1 MIITY
6 KMSLVAYRQV
16 KAFCGKI
23 ETDQYKE
30 KSMRKISDKIPLI
43 FCCCMLLN
51 IGENSAA
58 CIAAFLSAAA
68 VSSLSQAVG
77 RGLISFIIEA
87 IYIITCFVFPEFIFF
102 LPLITYD
109 IIDNKHYPLCVVE
122 TAAVIYAF
130 HSFTT
135 GYFLII
141 ALIILAAVLQL
152 RTSVLEKMERELIS
166 TRDTSTELN
175 NLLTEKNRHLRENQD
190 YEIHLATLKERN
202 RIAREIHDN
211 VGHLLSRSILQAGAL
226 QYIKDD
232 EMRNEA
238 LNGLSETLGSAMTS
252 IRQSVHDLHDDSI
265 DLRQAVSNAVKP
277 LSERGLIVTTELDFS
292 DNIPNNVKFCFIS
305 IVKEG
310 IANIIKHSNG
320 DKVSIVLREH
330 PALYQLMIEDNGKN
344 SGKIQKS
351 GIGLS
356 NMRDRINELNGVI
369 QIDSGEKGF
378 RIFISVR
385 KEQD

>member
-1 MIITY
+1 
-6 KMSLVAYRQV
+6 
-16 KAFCGKI
+16 
-23 ETDQYKE
+23 
-30 KSMRKISDKIPLI
+30 MRKIIDKIPLI

-51 IGENSAA
+51 IKENNAVY
-58 CIAAFLSAAA
+58 IAAFLSAAA
-68 VSSLSQAVG
+68 VSSLSQAMG
-77 RGLISFIIEA
+77 RGSISFIIEVL
-87 IYIITCFVFPEFIFF
+87 YIITCFVFPEFILF

-109 IIDNKHYPLCVVE
+109 IFDHRHYLLCAVG
-122 TAAVIYAF
+122 AAALVNAF
-130 HSFTT
+130 YSFTM

-141 ALIILAAVLQL
+141 GLIILAAVLQW

-166 TRDTSTELN
+166 TRDTSTEMN

-211 VGHLLSRSILQAGAL
+211 VGHLLSRSILQTGAL
-226 QYIKDD
+226 QYINDD
-232 EMRNEA
+232 KMRNEA
-238 LNGLSETLGSAMTS
+238 LEGLSETLGNAMTS
-252 IRQSVHDLHDDSI
+252 IRRSVHDLHDDSI

-277 LSERGLIVTTELDFS
+277 LAERGLIVDTELDFS

-310 IANIIKHSNG
+310 VANIIKHSNC
-320 DKVSIVLREH
+320 DKVGIVLREH

-344 SGKIQKS
+344 SGKINKS

-369 QIDSGEKGF
+369 QIDSGENGF

-385 KEQD
+385 KEQK

>member
-1 MIITY
+1 
-6 KMSLVAYRQV
+6 
-16 KAFCGKI
+16 
-23 ETDQYKE
+23 
-30 KSMRKISDKIPLI
+30 MRKILDKIPLML
-43 FCCCMLLN
+43 CCCMLLDIN
-51 IGENSAA
+51 ENSAVY
-58 CIAAFLSAAA
+58 IAAFLSAVAI
-68 VSSLSQAVG
+68 SSLSQAIG
-77 RGLISFIIEA
+77 RGVISFIIKA
-87 IYIITCFVFPEFIFF
+87 MYIITCFVFPEFILF
-102 LPLITYD
+102 LPLVTYD
-109 IIDNKHYPLCVVE
+109 IIDHKHYLLCVAG
-122 TAAVIYAF
+122 TAALVNAF
-130 HSFTT
+130 YSFTT

-141 ALIILAAVLQL
+141 ALIILAAVLQT

-211 VGHLLSRSILQAGAL
+211 VGHLLSRSILQTGAL
-226 QYIKDD
+226 QYINDD

-238 LNGLSETLGSAMTS
+238 LNGLSETLGNAMTS

-277 LSERGLIVTTELDFS
+277 LTERGLIVSTELDFS

-310 IANIIKHSNG
+310 VANIIKHSNG
-320 DKVSIVLREH
+320 DKVGIVLREH

-344 SGKIQKS
+344 SEKIKKS

-369 QIDSGEKGF
+369 QINSGENGF

>member
-1 MIITY
+1 
-6 KMSLVAYRQV
+6 
-16 KAFCGKI
+16 
-23 ETDQYKE
+23 
-30 KSMRKISDKIPLI
+30 MRKISDKIPLI

-51 IGENSAA
+51 IGENGAA

-252 IRQSVHDLHDDSI
+252 IRQSVHDLHDDSV

-320 DKVSIVLREH
+320 DKVSIILREH

-385 KEQD
+385 KDQD